1 MASETRKEIVD
12 LRHRGRAKTAAGLSL
27 RVGCENAALHHHI
40 FARGEADALLL
51 LIADKGQVGVEQV
64 VRLLAPPFVRQPHD
78 VDQHFR
84 EGIAGHR
91 AIDAAFHFEVEEQPA
106 VAG

>member
-1 MASETRKEIVD
+1 MARETREEIVD
-12 LRHRGRAKTAAGLSL
+12 LRHRRRAQTGAGLSL
-27 RVGCENAALHHHI
+27 RVGGENAALHHDI
-40 FARGEADALLL
+40 FARGQANALLL
-51 LIADKGQVGVEQV
+51 LIAHEGQVGVEQV
-64 VRLLAPPFVRQPHD
+64 VRVLAPPFVRQPHD

-91 AIDAAFHFEVEEQPA
+91 AIDAAFHFEVEEQAA